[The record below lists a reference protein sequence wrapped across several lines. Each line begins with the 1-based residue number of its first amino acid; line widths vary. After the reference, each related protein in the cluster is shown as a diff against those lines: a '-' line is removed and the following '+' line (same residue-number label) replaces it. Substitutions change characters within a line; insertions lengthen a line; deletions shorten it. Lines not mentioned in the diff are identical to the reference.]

1 MSLPRDPDHDLD
13 RLLAD
18 DGGELT
24 ALYRR
29 LPKAE
34 PPRRLDRSV
43 LGEAARAVRGYTP
56 RRQQRNLRSGQQF
69 TSPSVFVRL

>member
-1 MSLPRDPDHDLD
+1 MSLPRDPDHDLE

-18 DGGELT
+18 DGGDLT

-43 LGEAARAVRGYTP
+43 LGEAARAVRGHTP
-56 RRQQRNLRSGQQF
+56 RRQRWLVGVGSAAG
-69 TSPSVFVRL
+69 VVLAAGIA